1 MYLNVRFGYTF
12 LTGRRTDTG
21 AWSTKGE
28 CMMKKIRS
36 VMAALLIAVLA
47 VSLTACGS
55 RDSKQ
60 PTASSGTPGTS
71 APYSAGSEDETGQSG
86 TVSSSEEMDS
96 TSRSET
102 DTTREGVMDGIADD
116 VREGMED
123 IKEDVTDMTESDL
136 SDRSQNR

>member
-12 LTGRRTDTG
+12 LIGHRTEND

-28 CMMKKIRS
+28 CMMKKIRP
-36 VMAALLIAVLA
+36 VMMVLLIAVLA
-47 VSLTACGS
+47 SYLTACGS

-71 APYSAGSEDETGQSG
+71 ASYSTETDQGAAANE
-86 TVSSSEEMDS
+86 TENTDA

-102 DTTREGVMDGIADD
+102 DTTGEGVMDGIADD
-116 VREGMED
+116 VRKGVED
-123 IKEDVTDMTESDL
+123 IKRDIMDTTESE
-136 SDRSQNR
+136 STAETQNR